1 MRAWARTLLVTGG
14 YSLSLGPSHVSHV
27 LFSDNHQLILN
38 GNIKDHC
45 YLKRLRFLWSQ
56 LGFGFSLSHTHTH
69 KFIIMTFPPG
79 CYFSSAYLIHVL
91 LAQIG
96 TLSSAPRFGS
106 SSFPPLLLF
115 PPTCNHSC
123 NRENSQSYFLLLP
136 SCLKTFCEI
145 R

>member
-69 KFIIMTFPPG
+69 TN
-79 CYFSSAYLIHVL
+79 
-91 LAQIG
+91 
-96 TLSSAPRFGS
+96 S
-106 SSFPPLLLF
+106 SS
-115 PPTCNHSC
+115 
-123 NRENSQSYFLLLP
+123 
-136 SCLKTFCEI
+136 
-145 R
+145 